1 MNQSNCVLRLKDA
14 CGRPVI
20 ISGNCCVL
28 VLPVSAS
35 LSSLNAL
42 CRYNLPT
49 IAMRPYLS
57 LLKGAVCRSGA
68 LSKYHSTA
76 LMNLPMNSARNVD
89 DFRSPA
95 IGSSTSVFNPQKVLV
110 LSKIT
115 RLDYERSAN
124 KNLTEDELSRKI
136 NQNGSDYERLV
147 SKHNTHYEFLKKIC
161 HELSERKV
169 EYKVVKRWEY
179 ESQEVDWADAVI
191 AAGGDGTFLLAAS
204 KIRER
209 SKPLIGIN
217 TDPLSSEGYLC
228 LLKKQPEEQL
238 PIAFEK
244 LFSGNFK
251 WIWRQRIRI
260 TLIGDGA
267 FDEPAQ
273 LYDCQMRYPEYR
285 WADHMQEHE
294 SSRLGTENSVSTVY
308 DNHSDCPNDHV
319 GHHARVLPYLALNDI
334 FIGESLSSRVS
345 YYDLQ
350 VDDGPFMKQKSSGLT
365 ACTGTGSTSWYFN
378 INRLSDHCLKDLLK
392 IVSDELKVKLPYD
405 DSEIVNRLCDKF
417 NNQLAFPPETVG
429 IAYVVRD
436 PIFNET
442 FLPFPSR
449 GFAKQL
455 LIKSR
460 GFDAQVIIDGG
471 VSYAFNYGTMVKLE
485 VNAQDALQT
494 SKLPISSYPI
504 RIYSLF
510 TILMLFSGKV
520 QT

>member
-251 WIWRQRIRI
+251 
-260 TLIGDGA
+260 
-267 FDEPAQ
+267 
-273 LYDCQMRYPEYR
+273 YPEYR

>member
-1 MNQSNCVLRLKDA
+1 MFTFVFQLWLNELIFRLHERFLEKTRVV
-14 CGRPVI
+14 GR
-20 ISGNCCVL
+20 
-28 VLPVSAS
+28 
-35 LSSLNAL
+35 SSLVGTVVFWFCPFLRACQACSNAL

-57 LLKGAVCRSGA
+57 LLKGAVCRSGLFPVVYPSGTVWYAVA

-179 ESQEVDWADAVI
+179 ESKEVDWADAVI

-260 TLIGDGA
+260 TLIGDAA

-334 FIGESLSSRVS
+334 FIGESLSS
-345 YYDLQ
+345 
-350 VDDGPFMKQKSSGLT
+350 
-365 ACTGTGSTSWYFN
+365 
-378 INRLSDHCLKDLLK
+378 RLSDHCLKDLLK

-494 SKLPISSYPI
+494 VIF
-504 RIYSLF
+504 R
-510 TILMLFSGKV
+510 
-520 QT
+520 